1 MTRPAGRRR
10 LRDTKTAS
18 QTPECSGVRA
28 RKGHAAVHTV
38 SSERYVRYGI
48 DDASAPAA
56 RTYGESE
63 DGHMPRET
71 TMLELVTE
79 VARDAQSDAE
89 IVETVV
95 ALVNSGA
102 VRLCGNFRGRT
113 FEPCTLEAR

>member
-1 MTRPAGRRR
+1 MTRPPAGRR
-10 LRDTKTAS
+10 LRRTETAPE
-18 QTPECSGVRA
+18 TPECSGVRT
-28 RKGHAAVHTV
+28 RKRHAAVHTV

-48 DDASAPAA
+48 DDASAPAG
-56 RTYGESE
+56 RTYGKAE
-63 DGHMPRET
+63 DGHMPRDT

-113 FEPCTLEAR
+113 FEPGTLEAR